1 MKKAEA
7 LEKLKD
13 AIRLRHFS
21 SATEKSYAH
30 WLQSYMTAVRKFPAN
45 WPAEKK
51 GEIGV
56 REIGGRQQLLTG
68 Y

>member
-21 SATEKSYAH
+21 YATEKSYAH

-51 GEIGV
+51 GEIG
-56 REIGGRQQLLTG
+56 GRQQLLTG